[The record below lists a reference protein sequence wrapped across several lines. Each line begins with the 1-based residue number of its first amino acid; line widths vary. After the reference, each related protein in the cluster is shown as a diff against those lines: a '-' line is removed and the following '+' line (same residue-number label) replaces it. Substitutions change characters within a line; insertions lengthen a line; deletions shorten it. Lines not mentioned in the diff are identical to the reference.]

1 MDEKEKRETLANLY
15 ALRGGLSVV
24 SEVKDDINEKLGELQ
39 ITTQNNINSV
49 QTIKNK
55 LDAMKEPTLC
65 SVPYIYESTS
75 QEDIKNCDE
84 KISKYKRK
92 IIIDGI
98 IAVVAF
104 IIFIIAEIVWINYSI
119 TEVRKMSIFEWIIQI
134 LLAPSNLILIAV
146 GLFIYFLCDNL
157 KSLKYENE
165 RRISRVNNMQVG
177 ESMKESNKANY
188 QKELAQY
195 NAQKTEL
202 EKQLAAQKA
211 DSEKNI
217 AESSVESFEYIN
229 ERKEFGN
236 ALLEVLE
243 DNYSHLLDKRDWAN
257 LDLFIY
263 FYETGRA
270 DSKKEALQLIDQYN
284 QNQNIVQAI
293 NNAGREV
300 CMTINQGLGRLNNT
314 IIHCFDSLSTQLY
327 NMHTTTMQ
335 KLNSIEN
342 DMQYVS
348 ESLGGLSGS
357 LAGLKESID
366 FNNALK
372 EKANETSA
380 KLADDVNYIRTIDE
394 IEEVRKRSGCKV
406 EVEPTS
412 WTKN

>member
-24 SEVKDDINEKLGELQ
+24 SEVKDDIIQNIRGLESIRKQEELNIKKAEKTLTSLEVPKMKE
-39 ITTQNNINSV
+39 ITYTSMSSVNSAEKDMNIEKRKAVEYLVLSIIIGCVTLAFCVIWVNV
-49 QTIKNK
+49 FKQYWYTIFASPIYLILALFTWFICKAISHFRSFQKNK
-55 LDAMKEPTLC
+55 NLMSRYLNDIE
-65 SVPYIYESTS
+65 YEKKL
-75 QEDIKNCDE
+75 EKNF
-84 KISKYKRK
+84 K
-92 IIIDGI
+92 
-98 IAVVAF
+98 V
-104 IIFIIAEIVWINYSI
+104 
-119 TEVRKMSIFEWIIQI
+119 
-134 LLAPSNLILIAV
+134 
-146 GLFIYFLCDNL
+146 
-157 KSLKYENE
+157 
-165 RRISRVNNMQVG
+165 
-177 ESMKESNKANY
+177 NY

-195 NAQKTEL
+195 NTKKNEL
-202 EKQLAAQKA
+202 ERQLTLQEET
-211 DSEKNI
+211 SRERLSNQVI
-217 AESSVESFEYIN
+217 ESCIYIQGK
-229 ERKEFGN
+229 KEFGDK
-236 ALLEVLE
+236 LIQVLE
-243 DNYSHLLDKRDWAN
+243 NNYSHILDKRDWAN

-263 FYETGRA
+263 LYETGRA

-314 IIHCFDSLSTQLY
+314 IINCFDSLSTQLY